1 MDDLSL
7 KQFSLSTNFHEE
19 QKFNNIKKD
28 DYHVHSFDEECLE
41 YQPNHKLQ
49 RKNCD
54 FGEVLDLRINKNK
67 IFDTLSSAMP
77 PSSSTCSFPIMN
89 KNHDNS
95 QQAMSNL
102 KLPNDLTES
111 DRKQINPLCDHHLTS
126 ILSSLSSSTN
136 MHDFTSTPTSSIPF
150 DKLVQT
156 ISTSYTNSFNNL
168 LSLTSTLLN
177 IHKSKNNY
185 HKLGGYHKQPFTF
198 KNSINS
204 ELHTSKRSFPYHLHR
219 ILPISHSI
227 HAHQHYNCYS
237 YYQQGNSNIS
247 CSIFKPYMK
256 IPSVNSENHTS
267 TSSPLTMNFAIWYD
281 QFIQNLYQSLLK
293 QQKQQQQVEQ
303 YIHQYHQDLKR
314 DKEKYKS
321 DKEFQ
326 VDPSSFNLQFE
337 KEKHSQTTDDL
348 TNNLQ
353 SDGYDTSFE
362 IKNEDHTD
370 KNVPFKD
377 KLSIDSNSQKW
388 IVVQNG
394 LSITSEH
401 PHVYKSTE
409 DNLDL
414 KLLSK
419 SKLSYSTCSSLSSS
433 SPVHCHHHLP
443 HFHQNHQPVN
453 NRTNCKLHM
462 NRNTNL
468 IRNNNNLTSKYNY
481 QCPHCKKEF
490 PRSANLNRHLRT
502 HTGEKPY
509 LCEYCQ
515 RGFSISSNMQRHIRN
530 IHQRERPFICTICTR
545 AFAQRTNL
553 DRHKRHH
560 WSQLTNLK
568 QNV

>member
-7 KQFSLSTNFHEE
+7 KGFNLSTNFHEE
-19 QKFNNIKKD
+19 QKINNVKED
-28 DYHVHSFDEECLE
+28 NYHGHSFDEGCLE
-41 YQPNHKLQ
+41 CRPNHNLQ
-49 RKNCD
+49 HKNCD
-54 FGEVLDLRINKNK
+54 FGEVLDLRMNKNK
-67 IFDTLSSAMP
+67 IFDTLSSVMP
-77 PSSSTCSFPIMN
+77 PSSSSCC
-89 KNHDNS
+89 HDNS
-95 QQAMSNL
+95 QHIKANSE
-102 KLPNDLTES
+102 LPNDLTES
-111 DRKQINPLCDHHLTS
+111 DSMNNDHSATILT
-126 ILSSLSSSTN
+126 SLSSSTN
-136 MHDFTSTPTSSIPF
+136 IHDFTSTPTSSIPF

-156 ISTSYTNSFNNL
+156 ISTSYANSFNNL
-168 LSLTSTLLN
+168 LSLTSTLLTM
-177 IHKSKNNY
+177 HKSKDYY
-185 HKLGGYHKQPFTF
+185 HKLGGYQKQPFTL

-204 ELHTSKRSFPYHLHR
+204 ELHKIKRNFPYHLHR

-227 HAHQHYNCYS
+227 HGHQHYNCYS
-237 YYQQGNSNIS
+237 YYQQDNSNIS

-267 TSSPLTMNFAIWYD
+267 TSSSLTINFAIWYD

-293 QQKQQQQVEQ
+293 QQKQQQQAEQ
-303 YIHQYHQDLKR
+303 YIHQYHQDLKC
-314 DKEKYKS
+314 DEDKYKL

-326 VDPSSFNLQFE
+326 VDPSSFNFKFE
-337 KEKHSQTTDDL
+337 KEKYSQATNNLTD
-348 TNNLQ
+348 NLQ
-353 SDGYDTSFE
+353 SDGHDTTFKM
-362 IKNEDHTD
+362 KNEDHTD
-370 KNVPFKD
+370 KNVPFID

-409 DNLDL
+409 NNIDQ

-419 SKLSYSTCSSLSSS
+419 SKLSYSSCSSLSSS
-433 SPVHCHHHLP
+433 NPVHCHHHLP
-443 HFHQNHQPVN
+443 HFHHNHQSVN
-453 NRTNCKLHM
+453 NRTNCKLHL
-462 NRNTNL
+462 NRSINL